1 MYAFNGNQWVG
12 YDDTNSLFVK
22 INYILQRGL
31 AGGFLWS
38 MDLDDFTG
46 KYCGQG
52 PYPLVSLVRRRL
64 LGNPPLT
71 TSARGWTPS
80 REQPVWTT
88 APRRTEAPRR
98 PVVTEAPWRPVATEA
113 PWRPEVA
120 ETSPPPA
127 VTPAPTWGRS
137 TIWLPRT
144 ASPWTNKETP
154 VAPEPTL
161 SRPARGGRGATV
173 KCGANGEYMADPNDC
188 NSYFQCIHVGSAYE
202 RMLRFQCPKS
212 LAFNP
217 RLVTCDVPG
226 NVPECGA
233 G

>member
-1 MYAFNGNQWVG
+1 MYAFSGNQWVG

-31 AGGFLWS
+31 GGGFLWS
-38 MDLDDFTG
+38 VDLDDFTG

-88 APRRTEAPRR
+88 APSRTEATWR
-98 PVVTEAPWRPVATEA
+98 PVVTEAPWRP
-113 PWRPEVA
+113 EVVK
-120 ETSPPPA
+120 TSPPPPA
-127 VTPAPTWGRS
+127 VTEAPTWGRS
-137 TIWLPRT
+137 TIWLPQT
-144 ASPWTNKETP
+144 GSPWTNKETP

-161 SRPARGGRGATV
+161 SRPARGGRGGRV

-188 NSYFQCIHVGSAYE
+188 NSYFQCIHVGSVYE
-202 RMLRFQCPKS
+202 RMLKFQCPTS

-217 RLVTCDVPG
+217 RLVTCDVAG
-226 NVPECGA
+226 NVPECG
-233 G
+233 GG